1 MLCTACAVSS
11 IYFPQYH
18 REFGP
23 AALKT
28 TYTVYYWYADTSLVI
43 GGEPVVMRV
52 YTRDA
57 RDTNVR
63 SFFLLEF
70 SLLWWRARRWAGCPL
85 LSFPAGRVRAT
96 DLGLGVPWALF
107 RFFFFPFCAVVS
119 LCQCRRHSSPCRVTR
134 MCKVDPSVVVSYHR
148 ERGEGEG
155 FKLKEG
161 FALIV
166 AATGGFLFLSFA
178 VCISNCAS
186 RPSPKYRPSQATIP

>member
-107 RFFFFPFCAVVS
+107 RFFFFLCRCVAVSVS
-119 LCQCRRHSSPCRVTR
+119 AALFTMSSYEDVQGGPLGGGVL
-134 MCKVDPSVVVSYHR
+134 SQ
-148 ERGEGEG
+148 RGGG

-186 RPSPKYRPSQATIP
+186 RPSPKYRPSQATIPQ

>member
-1 MLCTACAVSS
+1 MNQSSCA
-11 IYFPQYH
+11 
-18 REFGP
+18 
-23 AALKT
+23 
-28 TYTVYYWYADTSLVI
+28 YT
-43 GGEPVVMRV
+43 PVTQG
-52 YTRDA
+52 TRTFA
-57 RDTNVR
+57 
-63 SFFLLEF
+63 
-70 SLLWWRARRWAGCPL
+70 
-85 LSFPAGRVRAT
+85 LSFCSSSRSCGG
-96 DLGLGVPWALF
+96 GLGVGRGVHCCPFLLDVCGLQTSAWECRGLSF
-107 RFFFFPFCAVVS
+107 VFFSFCAVVS

-186 RPSPKYRPSQATIP
+186 RPSPKYRPSQATIPQ

>member
-96 DLGLGVPWALF
+96 DLGLG
-107 RFFFFPFCAVVS
+107 RGCA
-119 LCQCRRHSSPCRVTR
+119 
-134 MCKVDPSVVVSYHR
+134 
-148 ERGEGEG
+148 RGAPRGGWLITEGGGGEG

-186 RPSPKYRPSQATIP
+186 RPSPKYRPSQATIPQ